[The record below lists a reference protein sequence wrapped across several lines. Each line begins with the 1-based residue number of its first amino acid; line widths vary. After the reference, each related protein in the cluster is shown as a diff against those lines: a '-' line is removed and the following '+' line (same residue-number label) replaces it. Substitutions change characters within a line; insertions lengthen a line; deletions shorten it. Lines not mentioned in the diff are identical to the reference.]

1 MPPNAQRDSAL
12 ELWLVGVRAGGDGS
26 LLAADG
32 HCAAWAIVAC
42 ADAIVRQTASLGGGY
57 AGHAICDGNIA
68 ASAIVAAADTSRTIA
83 ALGVDGAAR
92 DGDIADTA
100 TNGGITRA
108 AGGDVA
114 ALNDDIAIRGS

>member
-1 MPPNAQRDSAL
+1 MSSRDVCSPAASVQRL
-12 ELWLVGVRAGGDGS
+12 GLVGVGAGGDGS

-68 ASAIVAAADTSRTIA
+68 ASAIVAAADTSNDASTSICA
-83 ALGVDGAAR
+83 YFVPEALP
-92 DGDIADTA
+92 
-100 TNGGITRA
+100 
-108 AGGDVA
+108 
-114 ALNDDIAIRGS
+114 